1 MNFLDQGCQNLEHHG
16 QTRAGKQTLRYRD
29 HIGNT
34 QPKKNRTHYHAG
46 FTGDNKCKR
55 RQHRGDYLLTST
67 RHRVKMYRVTSYN
80 SVHIANR
87 SVHSVERGLQVGAG
101 TAVEWS

>member
-1 MNFLDQGCQNLEHHG
+1 MNFLDQGFQNLHH
-16 QTRAGKQTLRYRD
+16 KQTGRQTD
-29 HIGNT
+29 TDT
-34 QPKKNRTHYHAG
+34 QPEKNRTHYHAG